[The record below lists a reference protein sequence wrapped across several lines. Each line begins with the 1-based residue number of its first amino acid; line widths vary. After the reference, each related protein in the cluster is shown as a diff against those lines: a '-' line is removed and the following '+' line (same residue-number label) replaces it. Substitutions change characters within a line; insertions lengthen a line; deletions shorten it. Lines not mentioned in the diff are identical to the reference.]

1 MKSGFTLI
9 ELIIVI
15 AISIFLVAIFFP
27 IGFNFFQIQVLNGAT
42 DSIVWLLKQAES
54 SAISQKN
61 NSAFGLYLA
70 QNQAILFQGDNYQ
83 GRVASQDIN
92 VSIPMSIRI
101 TGLQEIDFAKKT
113 GLPSQAGSIFLSL
126 DGRSQEIQINSI
138 GLISY

>member
-27 IGFNFFQIQVLNGAT
+27 IGLNFYQIQVLNGGT
-42 DSIVWLLKQAES
+42 DSIVWLLKQAQS

-61 NSAFGLYLA
+61 DSAFGLYLA
-70 QNQAILFQGDNYQ
+70 QNQAILFQGNNYQ
-83 GRVASQDIN
+83 GREASQDIN
-92 VSIPMSIRI
+92 VAIPLSVRI
-101 TGLQEIDFAKKT
+101 AGLQEIDFAKKT
-113 GLPSQAGSIFLSL
+113 GLPAQTGSIFLSL
-126 DGRSQEIQINSI
+126 AGRSEEIQINSI